1 MALAGLSL
9 AALDQ
14 DSTLRLLE
22 QLDREDAESEAA
34 LLQKE
39 AEALASKQAEIRKRL
54 AQLNLNQTKPN
65 GASSSHEPMNR
76 NARPAES
83 ESSSADDD
91 DDTAA
96 SAPDG
101 NPTHDTLGLG
111 IVLTE
116 AAILQRLRRMCKRRK
131 NGKVPGGEDAYNAYQ
146 DVDRRND
153 LAASLADGLQEVQTQ
168 LEDEAPATAG
178 LAAAGPGHEA
188 IWDVYNLCVVS
199 FRELKTEI
207 DVAIE
212 TSSVLA
218 VQAVSLENKVV
229 PTVTD
234 LQRELKA
241 QESEAAAKKPKAKPS
256 TKAKAKNNKK

>member
-1 MALAGLSL
+1 MDAVSKDLSQAFEQTQPTLVTASPVPPTPTPNSVPATPTPSTIPGSHRASRPSSPASSECRGPPKPVKKEKPRAPSKPPSRAADSGDEPVTRLQCHACHIHDRSKSYMALAGLSL

-111 IVLTE
+111 IVRDPKT
-116 AAILQRLRRMCKRRK
+116 
-131 NGKVPGGEDAYNAYQ
+131 GK
-146 DVDRRND
+146 
-153 LAASLADGLQEVQTQ
+153 
-168 LEDEAPATAG
+168 AP
-178 LAAAGPGHEA
+178 
-188 IWDVYNLCVVS
+188 
-199 FRELKTEI
+199 EI
-207 DVAIE
+207 
-212 TSSVLA
+212 S
-218 VQAVSLENKVV
+218 
-229 PTVTD
+229 
-234 LQRELKA
+234 
-241 QESEAAAKKPKAKPS
+241 
-256 TKAKAKNNKK
+256 